1 MKNIDRY
8 AAVSGYILIF
18 ASIIVLKVRDFHP
31 IYMVAAVIG
40 LLAITVYLL
49 CRDRLFVDEKLDIVV
64 KALWSLLKDRLTAIH
79 KSNGYGWFGIF
90 VALSY
95 LIIALV
101 IFLMCPDQ
109 YEKPLPYYIFVAV
122 AVGILFYLSV
132 YESKRVRIYAIL
144 VLACVIGL
152 MHIWTETLMFSG
164 LIGID
169 PWSHMRMVT
178 QELKDVKDW
187 TYLGGYYSAVHF
199 YLKWAM
205 DLGLDYRMAALIFL
219 GSVQMVGNIVF
230 SFLLGKELFN
240 IKVGVVAA
248 LMLSCAN
255 WNITFGEWIIP
266 NSIGA
271 TFALA
276 TAYLMIKQYKHHW
289 TIFIIGAI
297 LAVSYFSHMI
307 IMVWVTGT
315 IICFTVFP
323 IIFTPDKSIKQV
335 LIMLAKLSVVP
346 VILIGLVIAWLM
358 FTTNGPGLYDTAVS
372 TNFNPAFGMTYAI
385 GKAPLYEGQ
394 PVAVVV
400 QDSLKIFD
408 EMFVNSIGFLSFI
421 GIALIG
427 VLMMLRRSRFN
438 ITFSI
443 LCVTVLAI
451 GFFPPLFGFSLV
463 EMRWWYLAQ
472 CLMAV
477 PLGAALVYLTQG
489 KRYAVLIM
497 SVLVMAVVFF
507 NIIGLMS
514 NNTQRALSPNQ
525 IVRYGLT
532 DKEMAGLIVA
542 TSYNPNK
549 IGSDTYYLSYVVS
562 DIKRLS
568 RAEWIEDHIFKGD
581 FRDCE
586 ADVLLIRDSLY
597 REPFG
602 YGGGTIYRL
611 NFNPADIAAK
621 QGYRLVYSNGDIQCL
636 IRR

>member
-1 MKNIDRY
+1 MKNLDRY
-8 AAVSGYILIF
+8 AAVAGYALLLVS
-18 ASIIVLKVRDFHP
+18 AIVLKIKDFHP
-31 IYMVAAVIG
+31 IYMVAVVIG

-49 CRDRLFVDEKLDIVV
+49 CRDRKEADL
-64 KALWSLLKDRLTAIH
+64 
-79 KSNGYGWFGIF
+79 SNGYGWFGIA

-95 LIIALV
+95 LVIALV
-101 IFLMCPDQ
+101 IFLMRPDQ
-109 YEKPLPYYIFVAV
+109 YEKPLPYYIFIAV

-144 VLACVIGL
+144 ALACVIGL

-169 PWSHMRMVT
+169 PWTHMRIAT
-178 QELKDVKDW
+178 QELDKVKDW
-187 TYLGGYYSAVHF
+187 TYLGGYYTAFHYHLRWIMEVT
-199 YLKWAM
+199 
-205 DLGLDYRMAALIFL
+205 GLDYRMAALIFL

-297 LAVSYFSHMI
+297 LVASYFTHMI
-307 IMVWVTGT
+307 IMVWVTGV

-323 IIFTPDKSIKQV
+323 VLFAPDKSIKQV
-335 LIMLAKLSVVP
+335 LIMLAKLSIVP
-346 VILIGLVIAWLM
+346 LVLIGLIWAWLT
-358 FTTNGPGLYDTAVS
+358 FTTNGNSLYDTAGAS
-372 TNFNPAFGMTYAI
+372 SFNPAFGMTYAI
-385 GKAPLYEGQ
+385 GKAPVYEGQ
-394 PVAVVV
+394 AVAVVV
-400 QDSLKIFD
+400 QDSLKIFN
-408 EMFVNSIGFLSFI
+408 EMLINSIGFLLFI

-427 VLMMLRRSRFN
+427 VLMMLRCNRFN
-438 ITFSI
+438 VTYSI

-451 GFFPPLFGFSLV
+451 GFFPPLFGFSLI
-463 EMRWWYLAQ
+463 EMRWWYFAQ

-477 PLGAALVYLTQG
+477 PLGAALVNLTG
-489 KRYAVLIM
+489 KKTALIM
-497 SVLVMAVVFF
+497 SILVAGIVFF

-532 DKEMAGLIVA
+532 DREMAGLIVA
-542 TSYNPNK
+542 ESYNPKK
-549 IGSDTYYLSYVVS
+549 IGSDTYYISYVVS
-562 DIKRLS
+562 DLKLLS
-568 RAEWIEDHIFKGD
+568 KVEWIEDHIFKGD

-636 IRR
+636 VRR

>member
-8 AAVSGYILIF
+8 AAIAGYILIF

-49 CRDRLFVDEKLDIVV
+49 CRNRTEPKL
-64 KALWSLLKDRLTAIH
+64 
-79 KSNGYGWFGIF
+79 SNGYGWFGIF

-95 LIIALV
+95 LVIALV
-101 IFLMCPDQ
+101 IFLMRPDQ

-144 VLACVIGL
+144 VLACGIGL

-178 QELKDVKDW
+178 QELQDVKDW
-187 TYLGGYYSAVHF
+187 TYLGGYYSAIHF

-219 GSVQMVGNIVF
+219 GSVQMVGNIIF

-240 IKVGVVAA
+240 VKVGVVAA

-297 LAVSYFSHMI
+297 LVASYFTHMI

-323 IIFTPDKSIKQV
+323 ILFAPDKSIKQV
-335 LIMLAKLSVVP
+335 LIMLAKLSAVP
-346 VILIGLVIAWLM
+346 LVLIGLIWAWLT
-358 FTTNGPGLYDTAVS
+358 FTTNGNSLYETAGAS
-372 TNFNPAFGMTYAI
+372 NFNPAFGMTYAI
-385 GKAPLYEGQ
+385 GKAPVYEGQ
-394 PVAVVV
+394 AVAVVV
-400 QDSLKIFD
+400 QDSLRIFN
-408 EMFVNSIGFLSFI
+408 EMLINSIGFLLFI

-427 VLMMLRRSRFN
+427 VLMMLRRNRFN
-438 ITFSI
+438 ITYSI

-451 GFFPPLFGFSLV
+451 GFFPPLFGFSLI
-463 EMRWWYLAQ
+463 EMRWWYFAQ

-477 PLGAALVYLTQG
+477 PLGATLINLTGKKTALITS
-489 KRYAVLIM
+489 I
-497 SVLVMAVVFF
+497 LVAGIVFF

-562 DIKRLS
+562 DIKLMS

-611 NFNPADIAAK
+611 NFNPADIASK
-621 QGYRLVYSNGDIQCL
+621 QGYQLVYSNGDIQCL
-636 IRR
+636 VRR

>member
-1 MKNIDRY
+1 MKNLDRY
-8 AAVSGYILIF
+8 AAVAGYILII
-18 ASIIVLKVRDFHP
+18 ASIVVLKAKDFHP

-49 CRDRLFVDEKLDIVV
+49 CRDRQEAKL
-64 KALWSLLKDRLTAIH
+64 
-79 KSNGYGWFGIF
+79 SNGYGWFGIF

-95 LIIALV
+95 LVIALV
-101 IFLMCPDQ
+101 TFLIRPDQ

-132 YESKRVRIYAIL
+132 YESKKVRIYTIL
-144 VLACVIGL
+144 VLACGIGL

-169 PWSHMRMVT
+169 PWTHMRIAT
-178 QELKDVKDW
+178 EELGNVKDW
-187 TYLGGYYSAVHF
+187 REIGGYYSAMHF
-199 YLKWAM
+199 YLKWVM
-205 DLGLDYRMAALIFL
+205 DLTGLDYRMAALIFV
-219 GSVQMVGNIVF
+219 GSVQMVGNIVL

-266 NSIGA
+266 NGIGA
-271 TFALA
+271 TFAMA

-297 LAVSYFSHMI
+297 LVVSYFTHMI
-307 IMVWVTGT
+307 VMVWVTGT

-323 IIFTPDKSIKQV
+323 ILFAPDRSVKQT
-335 LIMLAKLSVVP
+335 LIMLVKLSVVP
-346 VILIGLVIAWLM
+346 IVLVGLVCAWLT
-358 FTTNGPGLYDTAVS
+358 FTTNGNSLYATAGQS
-372 TNFNPAFGMTYAI
+372 NFNPAFGMTYAI
-385 GKAPLYEGQ
+385 GQAPTYVGES
-394 PVAVVV
+394 VSVVV
-400 QDSLKIFD
+400 VDSLRIFG
-408 EMFVNSIGFLSFI
+408 EMFTNSIGFLLFI
-421 GIALIG
+421 GIVLIG
-427 VLMMLRRSRFN
+427 VLMMLRRNRFN
-438 ITFSI
+438 ITYSI

-451 GFFPPLFGFSLV
+451 GFFPPLFGFSLI
-463 EMRWWYLAQ
+463 EMRWWYLTQ
-472 CLMAV
+472 CLMSV
-477 PLGAALVYLTQG
+477 PLGAALVYLTG
-489 KRYAVLIM
+489 KKTALIM
-497 SVLVMAVVFF
+497 SILVAGIVFL

-532 DKEMAGLIVA
+532 DREMAGLIVA
-542 TSYNPNK
+542 ESYNPKK
-549 IGSDTYYLSYVVS
+549 IGTDSYYAAYIVS
-562 DIKRLS
+562 DLKLITK
-568 RAEWIEDHIFKGD
+568 IECIEGHIFKGD
-581 FRDCE
+581 FRDSE
-586 ADVLLIRDSLY
+586 SDVLLIRDSLY

-636 IRR
+636 VRKQLH

>member
-1 MKNIDRY
+1 
-8 AAVSGYILIF
+8 
-18 ASIIVLKVRDFHP
+18 
-31 IYMVAAVIG
+31 
-40 LLAITVYLL
+40 
-49 CRDRLFVDEKLDIVV
+49 
-64 KALWSLLKDRLTAIH
+64 
-79 KSNGYGWFGIF
+79 
-90 VALSY
+90 
-95 LIIALV
+95 
-101 IFLMCPDQ
+101 
-109 YEKPLPYYIFVAV
+109 
-122 AVGILFYLSV
+122 
-132 YESKRVRIYAIL
+132 
-144 VLACVIGL
+144 
-152 MHIWTETLMFSG
+152 
-164 LIGID
+164 
-169 PWSHMRMVT
+169 
-178 QELKDVKDW
+178 
-187 TYLGGYYSAVHF
+187 
-199 YLKWAM
+199 
-205 DLGLDYRMAALIFL
+205 
-219 GSVQMVGNIVF
+219 
-230 SFLLGKELFN
+230 LLGKELFN
-240 IKVGVVAA
+240 VKVGVVAA

-297 LAVSYFSHMI
+297 LVASYFTHMI

-323 IIFTPDKSIKQV
+323 ILFAPDKSIKQV
-335 LIMLAKLSVVP
+335 LIMLAKLSAVP
-346 VILIGLVIAWLM
+346 LVLIGLIWAWLT
-358 FTTNGPGLYDTAVS
+358 FTTNGNSLYETAGAS
-372 TNFNPAFGMTYAI
+372 NFNPAFGMTYAI
-385 GKAPLYEGQ
+385 GKAPVYEGQ
-394 PVAVVV
+394 AVAVVV
-400 QDSLKIFD
+400 QDSLRIFN
-408 EMFVNSIGFLSFI
+408 EMLINSIGFLLFI

-427 VLMMLRRSRFN
+427 VLMMLRRNRFN
-438 ITFSI
+438 ITYSI

-451 GFFPPLFGFSLV
+451 GFFPPLFGFSLI
-463 EMRWWYLAQ
+463 EMRWWYFAQ

-477 PLGAALVYLTQG
+477 PLGATLVNLTG
-489 KRYAVLIM
+489 KKTALIM
-497 SVLVMAVVFF
+497 SVLVAGIVFF

-562 DIKRLS
+562 DIKLMS

-611 NFNPADIAAK
+611 NFNPADIASK
-621 QGYRLVYSNGDIQCL
+621 QGYQLVYSNGDIQCL
-636 IRR
+636 VRR